1 MNWKKIKEKYF
12 VFLFS
17 VYVSFTISFL
27 VGLLFINE
35 FLELYNAIYLNFVIY
50 LIINNIDLKD
60 KGLLDEYLYLICIA
74 ITWGLF
80 LSDISDYII
89 FLQQVN
95 IVSYIAIILV
105 CVFITTLLNNIIRN
119 LLLSKKKSYYEIKF

>member
-35 FLELYNAIYLNFVIY
+35 FLELYNAIYLNFIIY
-50 LIINNIDLKD
+50 LIINNMDLKD
-60 KGLLDEYLYLICIA
+60 KELLDEYLYLICIA
-74 ITWGLF
+74 ITLGLF
-80 LSDISDYII
+80 FSDISDYII
-89 FLQQVN
+89 FLQQIN
-95 IVSYIAIILV
+95 IVSYITIILV